1 MKDQRD
7 EIVTKAI
14 NDVCECC
21 GVQEERLMSR
31 TRVERIAVAR
41 FFLYSILRTEG
52 YGLVEIGQIT
62 DRDHGAVCM
71 GIKRL
76 RMRLRCNER
85 LLLAM
90 RAALVDCGWNLNGL
104 EMGVKA

>member
-14 NDVCECC
+14 SDVCECC
-21 GVQEERLMSR
+21 RVQEKLLMSR

-52 YGLVEIGQIT
+52 YGLLEIGRIT
-62 DRDHGAVCM
+62 ERDHGAVCM
-71 GIKRL
+71 GVKRL
-76 RMRLRCNER
+76 RMRLKCNEPV
-85 LLLAM
+85 LLEM
-90 RAALVDCGWNLNGL
+90 RKRLVDRGWNLNGL
-104 EMGVKA
+104 EMGVTT